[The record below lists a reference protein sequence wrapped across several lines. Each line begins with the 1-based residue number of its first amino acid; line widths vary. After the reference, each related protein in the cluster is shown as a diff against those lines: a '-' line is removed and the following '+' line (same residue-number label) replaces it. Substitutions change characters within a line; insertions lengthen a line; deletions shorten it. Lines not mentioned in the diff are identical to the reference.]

1 MRAALVRELGDID
14 AIDVADVPD
23 PVAGPGQVVID
34 VAACAVNFPDVLM
47 VRGQYQERPELPFIA
62 GQEVAGT
69 VSAVG
74 DGVTEVAVGD
84 RVIGSVGRGGFA
96 EKVSTRATS
105 VYPLPDGVDMVHG
118 AAFLTTYGTSWHALV
133 ERAAIRP
140 GETLLV
146 LGAGGGVGLAA
157 VDIGRALGARVLAGA
172 SSQDKL
178 GLAGRYGAEAGVDY
192 TVDDLRDAVRKF
204 TDGRGVDVVYDPVG
218 GPLSEQALRSTA
230 WEGRFL
236 VVGFA
241 AGEIPKIPLNLAL
254 LKGCSIVGVF
264 LGSRAA
270 RDPAGHRASMLT
282 LIGRWSQGELT
293 PYVSRTFGLD
303 QVPAALRVLA
313 DREALGKVVVTT
325 G

>member
-1 MRAALVRELGDID
+1 MKAALVRELGSVDDIE
-14 AIDVADVPD
+14 VAEVAD
-23 PVAGPGQVVID
+23 PVAGRGQVVID

-47 VRGQYQERPELPFIA
+47 VRGQYQERPELPFVA
-62 GQEVAGT
+62 GQEVAGV
-69 VSAVG
+69 VSAIG
-74 DGVTEVAVGD
+74 EGVTEVQIGD
-84 RVIGSVGRGGFA
+84 RVIGSVGVGGFA
-96 EKVSTRATS
+96 EKAVARESS

-118 AAFLTTYGTSWHALV
+118 AAFMTTYGTSWHALA

-157 VDIGRALGARVLAGA
+157 VDIGRALGARVLAAA
-172 SSQDKL
+172 SSPEKL
-178 GLAGRYGAEAGVDY
+178 ALAKQYGAEQGIDY
-192 TVDDLRDAVRKF
+192 SVDDLREGIKAF
-204 TDGRGVDVVYDPVG
+204 TGGRGVDVVYDPVG
-218 GPLSEQALRSTA
+218 GALSEQALRSTA

-241 AGEIPKIPLNLAL
+241 AGDIPKVPLNLAL

-270 RDPAGHRASMLT
+270 RDPAAHRASMLT
-282 LIGRWSQGELT
+282 LIDRWRQGQLN
-293 PYVSRTFGLD
+293 PHVSRTFDLD
-303 QVPAALRVLA
+303 HVPAALHVLA

-325 G
+325 S